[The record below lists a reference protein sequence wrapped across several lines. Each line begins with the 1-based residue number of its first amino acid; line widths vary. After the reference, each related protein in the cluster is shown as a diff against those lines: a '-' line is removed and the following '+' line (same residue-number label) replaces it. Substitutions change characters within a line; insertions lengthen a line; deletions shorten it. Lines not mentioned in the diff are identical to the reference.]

1 MEERIVA
8 LENTFFVQ
16 QPQLLDDFALLLYPF
31 AMTAMDNAVLQ
42 VHKTIQANRPK
53 NVPIA
58 EFLKTV
64 IDSFPAEPST
74 DSAEEEAKAR
84 VLARGV
90 LARKRLEQAEGGSLS
105 SEEVAHLLGLN
116 KRQSVDYHRREKALV
131 AWRTSAGKWRYPRWQ
146 FSKHGILPGVKECL
160 RALAADNE
168 WGAMIFFLSPRYSL
182 DGRRPLDLLRE
193 GKVEEV
199 VAAAHRHHHHGSF

>member
-1 MEERIVA
+1 
-8 LENTFFVQ
+8 
-16 QPQLLDDFALLLYPF
+16 
-31 AMTAMDNAVLQ
+31 MTAMDNAVLQ
-42 VHKTIQANRPK
+42 VHKTIQATRPK

-64 IDSFPAEPST
+64 IDSYPVQPST
-74 DSAEEEAKAR
+74 DSAEEEARAR

-90 LARKRLEQAEGGSLS
+90 LARKKLEQAEGGSLS
-105 SEEVAHLLGLN
+105 SEEVAHLLGLS
-116 KRQSVDYHRREKALV
+116 KRQSVDYQRKEKALV

-146 FSKHGILPGVKECL
+146 FNKNGALPEMKQCL
-160 RALAADNE
+160 RALATDNE